1 MRRVFV
7 ASPFAGNLWQ
17 RHLNRQYARKC
28 LADAL
33 KRGEAPFAPHLL
45 YPQCLDDGATL
56 QRALGIAAGTAWLFM
71 AEACAVYVDRGI
83 SVGMLEDIDAAES
96 TGLPVEY
103 RALDPNHQLDPV
115 PGLVPAAPPR
125 TTDHPPQA

>member
-1 MRRVFV
+1 MKRVFI

-28 LADAL
+28 LTDAL

-56 QRALGIAAGTAWLFM
+56 QRALGFAAGTAWLFV
-71 AEACAVYVDRGI
+71 AEACMVYVDRGI
-83 SVGMLEDIDAAES
+83 SAGMMEDIDTAEAAGM
-96 TGLPVEY
+96 TVEY
-103 RALDPNHQLDPV
+103 RALDPSHQLDPEPDNAPV
-115 PGLVPAAPPR
+115 APPR
-125 TTDHPPQA
+125 TTGHPPQA